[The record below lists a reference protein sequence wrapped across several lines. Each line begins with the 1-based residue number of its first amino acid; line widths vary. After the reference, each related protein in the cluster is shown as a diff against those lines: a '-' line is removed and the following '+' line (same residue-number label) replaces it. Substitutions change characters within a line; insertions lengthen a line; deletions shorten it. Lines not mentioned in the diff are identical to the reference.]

1 MGESSAGGSFTVTPD
16 ANPDLGRGTKIV
28 MHLKDDQQEYL
39 DEKRLKELVK
49 KHSQSV
55 NYPISLWVEKTTEK
69 EVSDDEDED
78 EDKEDEEGDAPKI
91 EEVDEEDEKK
101 EKKKEERQG
110 SDTRVGAGQQ
120 AEANM
125 DEEPR

>member
-1 MGESSAGGSFTVTPD
+1 MGHSKHNDDEQYVWESSAGGSFTVTKD
-16 ANPDLGRGTKIV
+16 VNTDLGRGTKIV

-49 KHSQSV
+49 KHSQFV

-78 EDKEDEEGDAPKI
+78 EDNEEEEGDAPKI

-101 EKKKEERQG
+101 EKK
-110 SDTRVGAGQQ
+110 
-120 AEANM
+120 
-125 DEEPR
+125 

>member
-1 MGESSAGGSFTVTPD
+1 MG
-16 ANPDLGRGTKIV
+16 
-28 MHLKDDQQEYL
+28 
-39 DEKRLKELVK
+39 RLKELVK
-49 KHSQSV
+49 KHSQFV

-101 EKKKEERQG
+101 EKTIWMRNPDDITKEEY
-110 SDTRVGAGQQ
+110 STFYKHISNDWEDHLAVKHFSVEGQLEFK
-120 AEANM
+120 AVLFVPKRA
-125 DEEPR
+125 PF